1 MIVILSAAKDLLLR
15 KHAIAV
21 EAHDFSRANS
31 AHLRTVIPSE
41 RDPSFARERES
52 RDLAFRAAPFPLRL
66 LETDSHEPT
75 PVNVGSPQRL
85 KPGINAVLDGA
96 AEAAPF
102 QTDL

>member
-52 RDLAFRAAPFPLRL
+52 RACPELTEGDIAFGAAPFPLRL
-66 LETDSHEPT
+66 LETDSP
-75 PVNVGSPQRL
+75 
-85 KPGINAVLDGA
+85 
-96 AEAAPF
+96 
-102 QTDL
+102 